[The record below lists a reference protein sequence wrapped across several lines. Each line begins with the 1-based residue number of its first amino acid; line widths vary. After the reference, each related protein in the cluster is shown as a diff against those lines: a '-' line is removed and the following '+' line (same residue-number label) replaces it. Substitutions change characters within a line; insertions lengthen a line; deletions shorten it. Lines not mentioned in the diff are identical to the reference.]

1 MKEKHLRSEVN
12 KTNQTNLL
20 PVLTI
25 YDLQVH
31 VDSENKHMA
40 LHADLI
46 KRGWR
51 KRVCQ
56 RN

>member
-12 KTNQTNLL
+12 KTNKTNLL

-31 VDSENKHMA
+31 VDSEDKHMA